1 MVCGA
6 ESEAWST
13 EPGRTLLRQHRP
25 PDSPGAFGARDLR
38 PDAQLFQPD
47 IAVSACVV
55 RARVHHRVLFLA
67 GKSGTGGLA
76 EEAAHIGL
84 GVTGV
89 RTTRGEHRTPPAGSR
104 TGFALTGCVSVRL
117 KSLASHRGSS
127 DGVGAG
133 ELWSRRWN
141 RPGGP
146 VAPRRWGI
154 AACCARATSPWS
166 NPPNTATGTN
176 GRSTSPPT
184 ASPKPSRQP
193 ASTPTGKPSA
203 TPVSPEPGPPLTGW
217 RHPEPRHPIRH
228 RQPPDPPPAG
238 LGFLGADEPGL
249 PRRSRTPVWD
259 GSSAPRL
266 ALDCPPRQRPRPD
279 HPTQHPAPVSKPQ
292 RRDTRATPAHPPV
305 PQLSLPAWPVRP
317 ARGVPPGESPR
328 RIARRR

>member
-1 MVCGA
+1 M
-6 ESEAWST
+6 
-13 EPGRTLLRQHRP
+13 
-25 PDSPGAFGARDLR
+25 
-38 PDAQLFQPD
+38 
-47 IAVSACVV
+47 
-55 RARVHHRVLFLA
+55 HHRVLFLA

-238 LGFLGADEPGL
+238 LGCLGADEPGL
-249 PRRSRTPVWD
+249 PRSSRTPVWD

-266 ALDCPPRQRPRPD
+266 
-279 HPTQHPAPVSKPQ
+279 PTA
-292 RRDTRATPAHPPV
+292 ATPASGPPHAAPGPRQQTSTARHTRDTGSPPSAAAQPPRV
-305 PQLSLPAWPVRP
+305 ARP
-317 ARGVPPGESPR
+317 AGSGGATGRIASTNRSKTVISRGRSTTVASRSRCHNRSSSPR
-328 RIARRR
+328 VKPTALRNSRGGI